1 MIPRFHIL
9 GSPVDA
15 MNMETCCASVEQAL
29 DSKTKGYV
37 CVAGVHQLT

>member
-15 MNMETCCASVEQAL
+15 MNMETCCATVEQAL
-29 DSKTKGYV
+29 DS
-37 CVAGVHQLT
+37 